1 MNQTNQ
7 LQPNSTCLNEPCLK
21 SQDLIRWTPAQGTP
35 PWSRKILEQAAL
47 DWSEAAKPASDE
59 GYAIQCGRLMTHIA
73 EAYENQV
80 KDPSQI
86 EANWR
91 ECLRD
96 LPFDLLEKAVTYI
109 IREWLSMKKPTGA
122 QIRSHVTIEASDRK
136 IAHDQA
142 RMALKRLP
150 ERDDRP
156 KVSDGELDKHL
167 ATLRANFPSMRK

>member
-1 MNQTNQ
+1 
-7 LQPNSTCLNEPCLK
+7 
-21 SQDLIRWTPAQGTP
+21 
-35 PWSRKILEQAAL
+35 
-47 DWSEAAKPASDE
+47 
-59 GYAIQCGRLMTHIA
+59 MTHIA

-80 KDPSQI
+80 KDPVQI

-136 IAHDQA
+136 IALGQA

-167 ATLRANFPSMRK
+167 ATLRANFPSKRTT